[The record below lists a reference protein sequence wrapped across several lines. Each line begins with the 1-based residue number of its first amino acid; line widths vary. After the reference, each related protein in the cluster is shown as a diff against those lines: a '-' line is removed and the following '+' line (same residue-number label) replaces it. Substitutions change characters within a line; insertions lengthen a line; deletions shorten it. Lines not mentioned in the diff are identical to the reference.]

1 MVADYIKQLN
11 KMYNDKYY
19 IGQQSKCKFFN
30 QCSSKINEPLK
41 FCSDRL
47 KIGEKYGEKY
57 NGKDIPK
64 IVFCGLEGTHNDIK
78 NNSDKHIPDIDL
90 EKSSSKPS
98 RDATNNHYRGVR
110 YVLSYILSGVLDIS
124 KPLNAKI
131 DELSEDKYVD
141 FLNYYCLTN
150 MYHCAF
156 SDRTS
161 KLPHSREMKN
171 NCINI
176 FFDEIDTLKP
186 DLVVIQVVS
195 NCPKEFWSKMKEKY
209 HYEGT
214 EDKPIKCAKRNGMDN
229 TNTSLYKLMY
239 DDLTPFY
246 CLWTYHGNGA
256 PYGNKE
262 SRFVNNQKYITEE
275 LNPVLDSTITE
286 LKSIL

>member
-19 IGQQSKCKFFN
+19 IRQQRKCKFFN

-41 FCSDRL
+41 FCSDR
-47 KIGEKYGEKY
+47 
-57 NGKDIPK
+57 
-64 IVFCGLEGTHNDIK
+64 
-78 NNSDKHIPDIDL
+78 
-90 EKSSSKPS
+90 
-98 RDATNNHYRGVR
+98 
-110 YVLSYILSGVLDIS
+110 
-124 KPLNAKI
+124 
-131 DELSEDKYVD
+131 
-141 FLNYYCLTN
+141 
-150 MYHCAF
+150 
-156 SDRTS
+156 TS
-161 KLPHSREMKN
+161 KLPHSREMEK

-214 EDKPIKCAKRNGMDN
+214 EDKPIKCAKRNGVDN